1 MEMTPDR
8 YRSALG
14 FSFQLTFALGIAAVA
29 AWGYAIRDWRAL
41 QVIYGLHGCFL
52 LFHYWYFSVIF
63 QRSSREQ
70 CSVSLGSMSS
80 RRRPRDKRRQSLA
93 QWGDL

>member
-29 AWGYAIRDWRAL
+29 AWGYAIRDWRIL
-41 QVIYGLHGCFL
+41 QVIYGLHGCSL
-52 LFHYWYFSVIF
+52 LFHYWYCIRFKWFSLEF
-63 QRSSREQ
+63 GSQQNKRE
-70 CSVSLGSMSS
+70 
-80 RRRPRDKRRQSLA
+80 R
-93 QWGDL
+93 